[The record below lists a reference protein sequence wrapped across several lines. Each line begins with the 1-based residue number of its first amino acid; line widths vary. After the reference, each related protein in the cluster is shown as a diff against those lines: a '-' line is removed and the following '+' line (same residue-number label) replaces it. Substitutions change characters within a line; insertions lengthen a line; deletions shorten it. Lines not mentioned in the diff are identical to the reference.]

1 MYTAHEM
8 SNPEYW
14 YEGVQFGAIFIGVTL
29 IAALYLWR
37 RNIVALWLGDGLIRF
52 VSRLF

>member
-14 YEGVQFGAIFIGVTL
+14 YEGVSFVLVFLGVTV

-37 RNIVALWLGDGLIRF
+37 RSAVVVWLGDGLGKL
-52 VSRLF
+52 VGWLF